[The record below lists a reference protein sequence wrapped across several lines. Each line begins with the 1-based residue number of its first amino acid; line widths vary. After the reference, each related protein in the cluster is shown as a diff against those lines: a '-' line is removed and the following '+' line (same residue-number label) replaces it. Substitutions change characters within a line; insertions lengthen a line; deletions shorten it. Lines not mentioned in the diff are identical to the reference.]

1 LFQPAQRKTTTPHE
15 APVERPPPAPLAP
28 VAPVAPVAVPE
39 RQRLDR
45 GLNGT
50 IVAGFTLNG
59 LNGDIMGIKWNIHGY
74 SWDINIP
81 VDTLRCHQTLLA
93 VKIHE
98 LNGGLELRKSSN

>member
-1 LFQPAQRKTTTPHE
+1 
-15 APVERPPPAPLAP
+15 VERPPPAPLAP